1 LFTASRRLQL
11 WRYEDIVAKHELRGS
26 AEETFIVW
34 EIEEHRSHN
43 GDTGLARIVEC
54 CVEIGHQAVSSEDSL
69 TDHLLDTISLK
80 PWLSLDVVDGAVGPE
95 ERVEKTQLVELDVEV
110 LGGHT
115 LISRYV
121 TASEEHS

>member
-1 LFTASRRLQL
+1 M
-11 WRYEDIVAKHELRGS
+11 
-26 AEETFIVW
+26 W

-54 CVEIGHQAVSSEDSL
+54 CVEIGHQAVSSEDCL

-95 ERVEKTQLVELDVEV
+95 EGVEKTQLVKLDVEV

-115 LISRYV
+115 LISRYI